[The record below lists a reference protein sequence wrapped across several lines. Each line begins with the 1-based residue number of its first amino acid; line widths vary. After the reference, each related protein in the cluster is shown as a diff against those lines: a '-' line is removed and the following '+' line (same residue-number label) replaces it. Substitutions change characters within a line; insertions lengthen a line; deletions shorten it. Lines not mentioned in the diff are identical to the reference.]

1 MAPRAWVLI
10 ALAVGATSLS
20 GATWLIHRSYQAA
33 LQHELEDSTGQVGQ
47 LRAQAELL
55 RTEQEARRR
64 EIEAIRGEIKTAEAA
79 LAVARSEAEESRCQA
94 THARVDAAVTVKQ
107 VSCFQQYAQQA
118 QCSAER
124 ERSRADN
131 TLFGALLG
139 AGLAVATGGSSLL
152 LTAGGGLLG
161 ASSGGGPCPAP
172 ECSLDPKKLRRLVL
186 AEQGLKQLPT
196 CTIAY
201 EPQFLVVPEE
211 LAERELAREEL
222 ARKRRK
228 QEILQKLRE
237 RQRLRQ

>member
-1 MAPRAWVLI
+1 MTPRTTLI
-10 ALAVGATSLS
+10 GASIAGATLVI
-20 GATWLIHRSYQAA
+20 GATLLIHRHYQAA
-33 LQHELEDSTGQVGQ
+33 LRHELEDSTGQVGQ

-79 LAVARSEAEESRCQA
+79 LAAAKSEAEESRCQA

-107 VSCFQQYAQQA
+107 VTCFQQYAQQA

-161 ASSGGGPCPAP
+161 ASSGGGSCPAP
-172 ECSLDPKKLRRLVL
+172 ECLLDPKKLRRLVL
-186 AEQGLKQLPT
+186 AEQGLQRLPT
-196 CTIAY
+196 CTIEY
-201 EPQFLVVPEE
+201 EPQFLVVPED
-211 LAERELAREEL
+211 LAEQEQAREEL
-222 ARKRRK
+222 ARRRRK
-228 QEILQKLRE
+228 QEILRKLRE
-237 RQRLRQ
+237 KRRHRR

>member
-1 MAPRAWVLI
+1 MAPRALLMIVLAI
-10 ALAVGATSLS
+10 GATSLS
-20 GATWLIHRSYQAA
+20 GATWLIHRNYQAA

-64 EIEAIRGEIKTAEAA
+64 EIEAIRAEIKTAEAA
-79 LAVARSEAEESRCQA
+79 LAVARSEAEESSCQA

-152 LTAGGGLLG
+152 LTAGGGLIG
-161 ASSGGGPCPAP
+161 ASSGGGPCPDP
-172 ECSLDPKKLRRLVL
+172 KCTLDPKKLRRLVL
-186 AEQGLKQLPT
+186 AEQGLKKLPT
-196 CTIAY
+196 CTIEY

-211 LAERELAREEL
+211 LAERELSKEEL
-222 ARKRRK
+222 ARRRK
-228 QEILQKLRE
+228 QEFLRKLRE
-237 RQRLRQ
+237 RQRQRR

>member
-1 MAPRAWVLI
+1 MTPRKILI
-10 ALAVGATSLS
+10 GASIAGATIVS
-20 GATWLIHRSYQAA
+20 GATLLIHRHYRAA
-33 LQHELEDSTGQVGQ
+33 LRHELEDSTGQVGQ

-64 EIEAIRGEIKTAEAA
+64 ESEAIRGEIKTAEAA
-79 LAVARSEAEESRCQA
+79 LAVARSEADESRCQA

-107 VSCFQQYAQQA
+107 VTCFQQYAQQA

-152 LTAGGGLLG
+152 LTAGG
-161 ASSGGGPCPAP
+161 
-172 ECSLDPKKLRRLVL
+172 DPKKIRRLVL
-186 AEQGLKQLPT
+186 AEQGLQRLPS
-196 CTIAY
+196 CTIEY

-211 LAERELAREEL
+211 LAEQEHAREEL

-228 QEILQKLRE
+228 QEILRKLRE
-237 RQRLRQ
+237 KRRHRR